1 MSTHSAMLPLL
12 SKDAFSLNRHR
23 ALFAEYAISS
33 NGFLPENAP
42 LAELSDPYYGPWESL
57 IAELPGSIE
66 NRTVRDKVDRLPL
79 LSADH
84 LSTVVEWR
92 RAYVIL
98 AFIAHG
104 YIWGGDMPSEVLP
117 PSITVPLLRAS
128 GRLGLPP
135 VATFASLNLW
145 NFRSSNPTLGFADL
159 DSLHALHTIT
169 GTEDESWF
177 LMVSVA
183 IEAQGAYMIPAML
196 DALDAAKEGDFAAV
210 AHALREMARCIGRIA
225 ALLERMDDRCRPAVF
240 YHRVR
245 PLLAGS
251 WNMADAGLP
260 RGVFFDEGHG
270 RGAWRQLRGGSNGQ
284 SSLIQFIDLVL
295 GVEHTSCGND
305 TATAA
310 KTEPPATA
318 ATMLSPSRSSNCP
331 RGRGEGFHA
340 EVRAYMPDP
349 HRRFLDHVSR
359 IRPGGIRQAIA
370 DLRAAAAGKAENY
383 SPGGANPIAPGELTQ
398 LQEAFQAATRAMAAL
413 RNKHL
418 QIVARYIIVPARQPP
433 PPAVCP
439 MGSAGGN
446 VSTGVVNL
454 ATASWRKTA
463 AAAAAAAE
471 AKDGKL
477 YSAELDLLKLTG
489 TGGTAL
495 LPFLKQARDETFRAG
510 EMV

>member
-1 MSTHSAMLPLL
+1 MPPLL
-12 SKDAFSLNRHR
+12 SKDAFSPSRYR

-42 LAELSDPYYGPWESL
+42 LTELSDPYYGPWESL

-66 NRTVRDKVDRLPL
+66 NRTVRDKVDRLPV

-196 DALDAAKEGDFAAV
+196 DALDAVEEGDYAAV
-210 AHALREMARCIGRIA
+210 THALREMARCIGRIA

-260 RGVFFDEGHG
+260 RGVFLDEGHG
-270 RGAWRQLRGGSNGQ
+270 HGAWRQLRGGSNGQ

-305 TATAA
+305 AAAAA
-310 KTEPPATA
+310 KTEPPAA
-318 ATMLSPSRSSNCP
+318 VLSPSQSGNCP

-359 IRPGGIRQAIA
+359 IRPGGIRQAMA
-370 DLRAAAAGKAENY
+370 DLRAAAAAAAAGSKVETCPAG
-383 SPGGANPIAPGELTQ
+383 PNPIAPGELTQ
-398 LQEAFQAATRAMAAL
+398 LQEAFQGTTRALAAL

-433 PPAVCP
+433 PPAACP
-439 MGSAGGN
+439 MGTAGGN
-446 VSTGVVNL
+446 VGKGVVNL

-471 AKDGKL
+471 AKGGKR